1 MKTVFAIGDLVVYGG
16 EGVCRVESIGRSGI
30 SCADPTREYYTLA
43 PLYHTGQVITPVDT
57 RVLMRPIMTTQEAE
71 DFVASLAALEAENTA
86 EMSQR
91 AAREHYQAVVTSY
104 DCTRIAAFMK
114 CLCCKRA
121 TAIKNGKKVSQLDER
136 YAKRAEDHLYGEL
149 AAALGI
155 VGGFVGNIL
164 AGAIGLG
171 ARNSLGA
178 IIISV
183 VGACVI
189 ILVGRF
195 LFGKK

>member
-16 EGVCRVESIGRSGI
+16 EGVCRVESIGRSVI

-71 DFVASLAALEAENTA
+71 AFVASLAALEAENTA

-121 TAIKNGKKVSQLDER
+121 AAIKNGKKVSQLDER
-136 YAKRAEDHLYGEL
+136 YAKRAEDTLYGEL

-155 VGGFVGNIL
+155 TREEVCAYIRRSYAAWL
-164 AGAIGLG
+164 AD
-171 ARNSLGA
+171 
-178 IIISV
+178 
-183 VGACVI
+183 
-189 ILVGRF
+189 
-195 LFGKK
+195 

>member
-57 RVLMRPIMTTQEAE
+57 RVLMRLIMTTQEAE
-71 DFVASLAALEAENTA
+71 AFVASLSALEAEDTV

-121 TAIKNGKKVSQLDER
+121 AAIKNGKKVSQLDER
-136 YAKRAEDHLYGEL
+136 YAKRAEDTLYGEL

-155 VGGFVGNIL
+155 TREEVCAYIRRTYAAWL
-164 AGAIGLG
+164 AE
-171 ARNSLGA
+171 
-178 IIISV
+178 
-183 VGACVI
+183 
-189 ILVGRF
+189 
-195 LFGKK
+195 